1 MAPSFR
7 VLIAS
12 VGALTKE
19 TFGRRERPQ
28 VLVVG
33 GGPAFL
39 FNGVLP
45 QKILIRIPQN
55 RPEVRFCAE
64 PGVACTLCDAK
75 VGRWGH
81 PPNFV

>member
-33 GGPAFL
+33 GGLAFL

-55 RPEVRFCAE
+55 RPEVRVSRKDGL
-64 PGVACTLCDAK
+64 P
-75 VGRWGH
+75 
-81 PPNFV
+81 